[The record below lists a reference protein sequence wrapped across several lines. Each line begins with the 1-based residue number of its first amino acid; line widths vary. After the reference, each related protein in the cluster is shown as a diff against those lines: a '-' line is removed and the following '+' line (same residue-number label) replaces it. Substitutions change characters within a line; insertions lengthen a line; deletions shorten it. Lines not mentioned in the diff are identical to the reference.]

1 MQKQVLIA
9 GGGIG
14 GLAAALGSA
23 RAGWEVRLFERASAF
38 TEIGA
43 GVQIGPNVVR
53 RLQAWGLQ
61 GALQAV
67 AAFPDRLRVRSAL
80 TGAELAA
87 LPLGARAIE
96 RYGAAYATIHRADLH
111 GLLLAAVR
119 GLPGVHL
126 NLGLSVQE
134 HAQEGGAVTV
144 RLAHGDGRLVEVE
157 GDALI
162 GADGLRSGTRAR
174 LLGEAPTRAS
184 GHLAYRA
191 VVRQDQLPQALRSGD
206 VTAWLG
212 PRLHVVQYPLRRG
225 ELLNVVAIR
234 HGRPPADL
242 ESWDHGANAADL
254 EAALARTC
262 APLQDLIRAVPQ
274 AGGGWRLWPLLDRP
288 PVAGPHE
295 MARGLVALLGDAAH
309 PMRPYLAQG
318 AGMAIED
325 AAELQRALA
334 MHDLEVPLR
343 LTRYALNRW
352 QRNAR
357 VQERSRRNG
366 RIFHATGPV
375 RWGRDLALRLLGE
388 RLLDVPWLY
397 RGDGSSAS
405 LL

>member
-23 RAGWEVRLFERASAF
+23 RAGWEVRLFERAAEF
-38 TEIGA
+38 GEVGA

-61 GALQAV
+61 RALQAV
-67 AAFPDRLRVRSAL
+67 AAFPERLQVRSAL
-80 TGAELAA
+80 TGVELGA
-87 LPLGARAIE
+87 LRLGARAIE

-111 GLLLAAVR
+111 GLLLTAVR
-119 GLPGVHL
+119 EQPLVHL
-126 NLGLSVQE
+126 NLAHTVQT
-134 HAQEGGAVTV
+134 HVDQGGAV
-144 RLAHGDGRLVEVE
+144 LARVDCGDGRSLEVE

-174 LLGEAPTRAS
+174 LLGEAPTRVS

-191 VVRQDQLPQALRSGD
+191 VLRQAQLPRALRSGS
-206 VTAWLG
+206 VTVWLG

-242 ESWDHGANAADL
+242 DAWDHGANAAEL
-254 EAALARTC
+254 EAALAGTC
-262 APLQDLIRAVPQ
+262 RPLQDLVRAVPQ
-274 AGGGWRLWPLLDRP
+274 VGDGWRLWPLLDRP
-288 PVAGPHE
+288 PVAGPRE
-295 MARGLVALLGDAAH
+295 MACGLVALLGDAAH

-343 LTRYALNRW
+343 LARYALNRW

-366 RIFHATGPV
+366 RIFHATGPM

-405 LL
+405 SL

>member
-67 AAFPDRLRVRSAL
+67 AAFPERLRVRSAL

-119 GLPGVHL
+119 DLPRVHL

-174 LLGEAPTRAS
+174 LLGEAPTRVS